1 MKRIIYFT
9 LLLLTALSV
18 NAQVKVIS
26 PHPDIKVKLLRCKEA
41 GGTATLEFTL
51 TNLSNKDMTIYM
63 WGAEPTRATKVYD
76 DEGNI
81 YDTDEQVSVQI
92 ANGPASSY
100 MKCSENTFPSDVP
113 VKCRVFINGLD
124 EYAAELSK
132 VIVDLLVVNG
142 TNKDIEFKNVPII
155 RD

>member
-1 MKRIIYFT
+1 
-9 LLLLTALSV
+9 
-18 NAQVKVIS
+18 
-26 PHPDIKVKLLRCKEA
+26 
-41 GGTATLEFTL
+41 
-51 TNLSNKDMTIYM
+51 MTIFM

-81 YDTDEQVSVQI
+81 YDTYEQVSVQI

-132 VIVDLLVVNG
+132 VIC
-142 TNKDIEFKNVPII
+142 
-155 RD
+155 R

>member
-1 MKRIIYFT
+1 MKRILYFA
-9 LLLLTALSV
+9 LLISMAVTI

-26 PHPDIKVKLLRCKEA
+26 PHPDIKIKFLRCKEA

-51 TNLSNKDMTIYM
+51 TNLSRKDIIIYM
-63 WGAEPTRATKVYD
+63 WGAEPTRTTKIYD
-76 DEGNI
+76 AEWNY
-81 YDTDEQVSVQI
+81 YDTDEQVNIQI

-100 MKCSENTFPSDVP
+100 MKCTENTFPADIP
-113 VKCRVFINGLD
+113 VKCKVAINGLD
-124 EYAAELSK
+124 EYAAELSRV
-132 VIVDLLVVNG
+132 VIDMLVVNG

>member
-1 MKRIIYFT
+1 M
-9 LLLLTALSV
+9 
-18 NAQVKVIS
+18 
-26 PHPDIKVKLLRCKEA
+26 
-41 GGTATLEFTL
+41 
-51 TNLSNKDMTIYM
+51 
-63 WGAEPTRATKVYD
+63 
-76 DEGNI
+76 
-81 YDTDEQVSVQI
+81 
-92 ANGPASSY
+92 
-100 MKCSENTFPSDVP
+100 TFPSDVP